1 MMNHMTEKWPLRR
14 AVVIGILLVTAA
26 GCNSANLGNIDETD
40 DPRETMPG
48 PGVLA
53 NEQGE
58 SPLTVKTG
66 ADKEVTREAAEPAV
80 REATSPAPAVA
91 PVMDEKAEF
100 EQFKKWDNLRTND
113 ADSAEYQEFLEWLK
127 FQKFKAGQ

>member
-1 MMNHMTEKWPLRR
+1 MMNHITQIGQLRR
-14 AVVIGILLVTAA
+14 AVVAGVLLLVAA

-66 ADKEVTREAAEPAV
+66 ADKEAPK
-80 REATSPAPAVA
+80 PAPVA
-91 PVMDEKAEF
+91 APDMDEKAEF
-100 EQFKKWDNLRTND
+100 EQFKKWDHLRTKA

>member
-1 MMNHMTEKWPLRR
+1 MMNHITEIWRLRR
-14 AVVIGILLVTAA
+14 AVVVGVLLVTAA

-58 SPLTVKTG
+58 SPLTLKTDT
-66 ADKEVTREAAEPAV
+66 DKEAAK
-80 REATSPAPAVA
+80 PAPVAA

-100 EQFKKWDNLRTND
+100 EQFKKWDHLRTNA

-127 FQKFKAGQ
+127 FQQFKAGQ

>member
-1 MMNHMTEKWPLRR
+1 M
-14 AVVIGILLVTAA
+14 VIGVLLVTAA

-53 NEQGE
+53 DEQGE
-58 SPLTVKTG
+58 SPLTLKTG
-66 ADKEVTREAAEPAV
+66 ADKE
-80 REATSPAPAVA
+80 ATKPAPAPMPA
-91 PVMDEKAEF
+91 TDEKAEF

-113 ADSAEYQEFLEWLK
+113 ADSAEYQEFLEWIK